1 MIKKIQ
7 NYKNLFEKIKIKSNE
22 NYYASLLNKYNY
34 DTKRT
39 WRVMKEITGKQRKKS
54 SSLPKVIKAKQRIT
68 KQRKRSCKR
77 I

>member
-1 MIKKIQ
+1 MTEIEIKPRTLWFNKGLRKSSKTEQRLYIKFGKNKGAEYIKKIQ

-39 WRVMKEITGKQRKKS
+39 
-54 SSLPKVIKAKQRIT
+54 
-68 KQRKRSCKR
+68 
-77 I
+77 